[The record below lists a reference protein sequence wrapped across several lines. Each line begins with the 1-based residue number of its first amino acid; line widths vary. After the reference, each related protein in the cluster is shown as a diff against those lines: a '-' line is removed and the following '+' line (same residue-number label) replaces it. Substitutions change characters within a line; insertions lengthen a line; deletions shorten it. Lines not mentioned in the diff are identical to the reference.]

1 MESGPNQFPAGY
13 DRRREPRHPASGGVE
28 FFVEDPMPARFRG
41 ELMDWSQ
48 SGFRAR
54 HRHTELQSGQT
65 VRFRHARASGQA
77 SVMWTRIR
85 GAEVE
90 SGFLIR

>member
-1 MESGPNQFPAGY
+1 MQSAGNEYPAEF

-28 FFVEDPMPARFRG
+28 FFVEDPMPARFNG
-41 ELMDWSQ
+41 ELVDWSQ

-54 HRHTELQSGQT
+54 HRQTGLQSGQT
-65 VRFRHARASGQA
+65 VRFRHAQASGEA
-77 SVMWTRIR
+77 RVMWTRIR
-85 GAEVE
+85 GADVE

>member
-1 MESGPNQFPAGY
+1 MPSGNSGPVPHQE
-13 DRRREPRHPASGGVE
+13 RRREPRHPVTGPVE
-28 FFVEDPMPARFRG
+28 FFLEEPLPARFNG
-41 ELMDWSQ
+41 ELIDWSQ

-65 VRFRHARASGQA
+65 VRFRHAKASGVA

-85 GAEVE
+85 GSEVE
-90 SGFLIR
+90 SGFLIQ